1 MVTHRLFVSQDT
13 LDLWMTEG
21 RVEVEGEV
29 MTLLP
34 DRQRFRLKTAVHFI
48 EELAGGD
55 PEELIGKVKDVEQLL
70 EMGGEH
76 VADSVI
82 YGDSAYQVIEGF
94 LGEPIWDEHATPPSG
109 DPTPGDNVTAL
120 ARFFLGRR

>member
-1 MVTHRLFVSQDT
+1 MASHRLFVSQDT
-13 LDLWMTEG
+13 LDQWMTDG
-21 RVEVEGEV
+21 RVEVDGEV

-34 DRQRFRLKTAVHFI
+34 DRQRFQLKTAVHFVD
-48 EELAGGD
+48 ELAGGD
-55 PEELIGKVKDVEQLL
+55 GAELIGKVKDLQQLE

-82 YGDSAYQVIEGF
+82 YGESAYQVIEGF

-109 DPTPGDNVTAL
+109 GPIPGDNVRAL

>member
-1 MVTHRLFVSQDT
+1 
-13 LDLWMTEG
+13 MTDG
-21 RVEVEGEV
+21 RVEVDGEV

-55 PEELIGKVKDVEQLL
+55 PAELIGKVKNVDQLI

-82 YGDSAYQVIEGF
+82 YGDSAYRVIEGF

-109 DPTPGDNVTAL
+109 DPVPGDNVVAL

>member
-1 MVTHRLFVSQDT
+1 
-13 LDLWMTEG
+13 MTES
-21 RVEVEGEV
+21 RVEVDGEV

-34 DRQRFRLKTAVHFI
+34 DRQRFRLKTAVHFV

-55 PEELIGKVKDVEQLL
+55 EAELIGKVKDVEALV

-82 YGDSAYQVIEGF
+82 YQDSAYQVVEGF
-94 LGEPIWDEHATPPSG
+94 LGEPIWDENATPVTG
-109 DPTPGDNVTAL
+109 DAPAGDQVAAL